1 MNKLDYMSAD
11 AENEHN
17 DEKRTLKKEDY
28 DTEHNEDIYDEKC
41 FKRLPTF
48 DESLFHWFTDLALL
62 CLFLFFLNYPFWG
75 IFRKKRSIAPLI
87 DPQIKFK
94 DVEENR

>member
-41 FKRLPTF
+41 FKGCLLLMNL
-48 DESLFHWFTDLALL
+48 SFTDLLTWLYSAS
-62 CLFLFFLNYPFWG
+62 FY
-75 IFRKKRSIAPLI
+75 SS
-87 DPQIKFK
+87 
-94 DVEENR
+94 

>member
-1 MNKLDYMSAD
+1 MNKLGYMSAD

-28 DTEHNEDIYDEKC
+28 DTEHNEDFYDEKC

-48 DESLFHWFTDLALL
+48 DESLFH
-62 CLFLFFLNYPFWG
+62 
-75 IFRKKRSIAPLI
+75 
-87 DPQIKFK
+87 
-94 DVEENR
+94 

>member
-11 AENEHN
+11 AENEHY

-48 DESLFHWFTDLALL
+48 DESLFH
-62 CLFLFFLNYPFWG
+62 
-75 IFRKKRSIAPLI
+75 
-87 DPQIKFK
+87 
-94 DVEENR
+94 